1 MNKFIQSDAAVLPR
15 RPNPLFGRRS
25 LNALIILGGMLSTLL
40 AAYLIVQGRAII
52 VVAAIFLVPLLLL
65 LYAQPFVGVMIWL
78 VVMPFVSV
86 LPSADLAYWA
96 VYRLLPPTLLC
107 LVVISR
113 TLKVRA
119 HSPVS
124 LGPPEL
130 AMGVLA
136 IFVPGLI
143 LFLQTDPSLALI
155 RFADRVLL
163 PFCLYLVARLS
174 APHIKEFLQLR
185 WVALFLALSQSLIG
199 FLSWYAPHILPKAWQ
214 YLHGQRTTGSF
225 RDPDLYAFVMV
236 LSAVILIHSGINHK
250 SSLFRWF
257 SFVTAGVCAIFAF
270 LSLERAAWLGGV
282 LVTIGLICLYP
293 KVMLRLLII
302 GALVMAVLGTGILS
316 SHLALSVDRF
326 GDSDPVYDRLVVFDA
341 MMQMAEMK
349 PILGWGYETLDQNI
363 QHYYRQVNNAY
374 ISSRLVTSHNTYMT
388 ILTELGLAGFL
399 LYMFPVAWWF
409 ILSLRVWQRMAKKG
423 FWSRSLLGI
432 LWLMM
437 LFNFTVSNF
446 MDMRWFP
453 IGVTLWWLVLG
464 LIANMVYPYLK
475 NRSMP
480 APALAQKSLS

>member
-1 MNKFIQSDAAVLPR
+1 MNELIRPESAVISR
-15 RPNPLFGRRS
+15 WPNALISKRS
-25 LNALIILGGMLSTLL
+25 LNGLIILAAILFALA
-40 AAYLIVQGRAII
+40 AAYLIVQGRSLLAL
-52 VVAAIFLVPLLLL
+52 VAIFVVPLLWL
-65 LYAQPFVGVMIWL
+65 LYAQPFLGVLIWL
-78 VVMPFVSV
+78 LVMPFVSV

-96 VYRLLPPTLLC
+96 VYRLLPPTLLG
-107 LVVISR
+107 LVAISR
-113 TLKVRA
+113 MLKGQSY
-119 HSPVS
+119 SPVR

-130 AMGVLA
+130 AMGILV

-143 LFLQTDPSLALI
+143 LLLQTEPSLALI
-155 RFADRVLL
+155 RFADRIIL
-163 PFCLYLVARLS
+163 PFCMYLVARVT

-199 FLSWYAPHILPKAWQ
+199 FLSWYAPHVLPKAWQ

-225 RDPDLYAFVMV
+225 RDSDLYAFVLV
-236 LSAVILIHSGINHK
+236 LSAVILIHSGINQK
-250 SSLFRWF
+250 SSLIRWA
-257 SFVTAGVCAIFAF
+257 SFVTAGICAIFAF

-282 LVTIGLICLYP
+282 LVTIGLICLHP
-293 KVMLRLLII
+293 KVMLRLLLI
-302 GALVMAVLGTGILS
+302 GAFVMAILGTGILS

-326 GDSDPVYDRLVVFDA
+326 SESDPVFDRLVVFDA
-341 MMQMAEMK
+341 MLQMTEMK

-363 QHYYRQVNNAY
+363 QRYYRQVGKAY

-409 ILSLRVWQRMAKKG
+409 ILSLRVWRRMAKVG
-423 FWSRSLLGI
+423 FWSRSLLGA

-437 LFNFTVSNF
+437 VFNFTVSNF

-453 IGVTLWWLVLG
+453 VGVTLWWLVLG

-475 NRSMP
+475 KQPTVS
-480 APALAQKSLS
+480 PALAQMSLS